1 MYGMIDHSAKI
12 EAIRQKYD
20 LRHHFSEEALFEA
33 ATLWGGSP
41 NPSGVLPSERE
52 VLFKNGLCSAEIS
65 LAETSRGYWLI
76 GVSASTSMGGFGYAP
91 SVWDSFGYISRHE
104 ARQAGI
110 GYLTDFFQ
118 RQDGNRPD
126 IRMVLRVLEA
136 EKTPQLSL
144 F

>member
-12 EAIRQKYD
+12 EAIRQKYS

-41 NPSGVLPSERE
+41 NPCSVLPSERE
-52 VLFKNGLCSAEIS
+52 MLFKNGLCSAEIS
-65 LAETSRGYWLI
+65 FAETSKGYWLI

-91 SVWDSFGYISRHE
+91 SVWDSFGYASRHE

-110 GYLTDFFQ
+110 EQLLHFFQ
-118 RQDGNRPD
+118 KEDGNRPD
-126 IRMVLRVLEA
+126 IRMVLRVLES